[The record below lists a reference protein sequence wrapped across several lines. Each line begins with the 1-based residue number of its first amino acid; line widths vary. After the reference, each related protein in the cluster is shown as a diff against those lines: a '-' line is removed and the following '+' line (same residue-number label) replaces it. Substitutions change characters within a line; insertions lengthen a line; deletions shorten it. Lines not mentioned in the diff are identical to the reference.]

1 MKSSPKTPRNQTHSV
16 LTEAQQG
23 LFTEVL
29 EEGEKPVAQVKPIK
43 KGNPDFTP
51 TTAYVANDRH
61 DLVQVKL
68 VPFRRQKRDYSDVV
82 NALLQKWLDGKVN
95 LTDRDFERLYR

>member
-16 LTEAQQG
+16 LSEAQQG
-23 LFTEVL
+23 LFAEAV
-29 EEGEKPVAQVKPIK
+29 EERKPAVPGKPIK

-82 NALLQKWLDGKVN
+82 NALLQKWLDGKII
-95 LTDRDFERLYR
+95 LSERDFEKLYR

>member
-1 MKSSPKTPRNQTHSV
+1 MKSPQKTSKNHTHSV
-16 LTEAQQG
+16 LPEAQQG
-23 LFTEVL
+23 LFAEVL
-29 EEGEKPVAQVKPIK
+29 EEREKPAVQGKPIK

-82 NALLQKWLDGKVN
+82 NALLQKWLDGKIT
-95 LTDRDFERLYR
+95 LSERDFEKLYR